1 MKSYRQDHQA
11 FLTSVFLRSFQH
23 FLVLKKKSIFL
34 NTTNTE
40 KQVQP
45 QIVCG
50 GMHLLGCVCKKEVFL
65 DIYEMHM

>member
-1 MKSYRQDHQA
+1 MVYEILQA
-11 FLTSVFLRSFQH
+11 GPPSLFNFCFLKVISTFFG
-23 FLVLKKKSIFL
+23 I